1 MSLLGMAA
9 VAVVAVVIGTL
20 AIPVFAEQWSNDH
33 DEGSNLA
40 EATGATLRKADDL
53 GTSFGSLIPARAEA
67 ATHEDGDG
75 DGDSDGRTQAGP
87 ETPDFS
93 DPSVSSDNDV
103 EHDVAAALEALA
115 SVDPGRYTSAT
126 DERIAAIENLRD
138 LWAPRYHQAQ
148 EEHRRL
154 DYRIEHAERAARLY
168 FKAQGELTR
177 QIKNPEDRARATASD
192 REEREVYHRWRDQA
206 HRTRTQADRIIGE
219 LHDMDI
225 IITKQ
230 LLSANFAAVYYDY
243 IELPIALRDL
253 HGDLEQF
260 RARSEEIGAVFV
272 EN

>member
-9 VAVVAVVIGTL
+9 VAVVAVAIGSL

-40 EATGATLRKADDL
+40 DATGATLRKADDL

-67 ATHEDGDG
+67 ATHEDGD
-75 DGDSDGRTQAGP
+75 DDSDGRTQAGP
-87 ETPDFS
+87 EAPDFS

-115 SVDPGRYTSAT
+115 SVDTGRGTSAT

-154 DYRIEHAERAARLY
+154 DYRIEHAERAAKLY

-192 REEREVYHRWRDQA
+192 RAEREVYSRWQDQA
-206 HRTRTQADRIIGE
+206 HRSRNQADRIIAE
-219 LHDMDI
+219 FRDMDL

-230 LLSANFAAVYYDY
+230 LLSANFAAVYHDFL
-243 IELPIALRDL
+243 ELPIAINEL
-253 HGDLEQF
+253 HRDLEQF
-260 RARSEEIGAVFV
+260 RARSEEIGAVFA

>member
-1 MSLLGMAA
+1 MNLVGMIAIS
-9 VAVVAVVIGTL
+9 VLAVVIGSL

-33 DEGSNLA
+33 DEGGNLA

-67 ATHEDGDG
+67 ATHEDSDG
-75 DGDSDGRTQAGP
+75 DGRTQAVP

-115 SVDPGRYTSAT
+115 SVDTGRDTSAT
-126 DERIAAIENLRD
+126 DERIVAIENLRD
-138 LWAPRYHQAQ
+138 LWTPRYHRAQ

-168 FKAQGELTR
+168 FKAQDELTR

-192 REEREVYHRWRDQA
+192 REEREVYRRWRDQA
-206 HRTRTQADRIIGE
+206 RQTRAQAARIIRE
-219 LHDMDI
+219 LSDMDI

-243 IELPIALRDL
+243 VELPIALRDL

-260 RARSEEIGAVFV
+260 RARSEEIGTVFV

>member
-9 VAVVAVVIGTL
+9 VAIVAIVIGSL
-20 AIPVFAEQWSNDH
+20 EIPVFAEQWSGGH

-53 GTSFGSLIPARAEA
+53 GASFGSLIPTHAEA
-67 ATHEDGDG
+67 ATDEGRDGDRD
-75 DGDSDGRTQAGP
+75 DGSQILP
-87 ETPDFS
+87 EPPDFS
-93 DPSVSSDNDV
+93 GQSVSSDSDV

-115 SVDPGRYTSAT
+115 SVDTGRDTSGT
-126 DERIAAIENLRD
+126 DERIAAVENLRN
-138 LWAPRYHQAQ
+138 LWTPRYHQAK

-192 REEREVYHRWRDQA
+192 REELEVYHRWRDQA
-206 HRTRTQADRIIGE
+206 RRTRTQADRIMDE
-219 LHDMDI
+219 LHDMD

-230 LLSANFAAVYYDY
+230 LLSANFAAVYHDFL
-243 IELPIALRDL
+243 ELPITIRDL
-253 HGDLEQF
+253 HRDLEQF

>member
-1 MSLLGMAA
+1 MGLVGMAA
-9 VAVVAVVIGTL
+9 VAVVAVVIGSL
-20 AIPVFAEQWSNDH
+20 AVPVFAEQWRGDH

-40 EATGATLRKADDL
+40 QATGATLRKADDL

-67 ATHEDGDG
+67 ATDVDA
-75 DGDSDGRTQAGP
+75 DGDSSGAQLVP
-87 ETPDFS
+87 EPPAFS
-93 DPSVSSDNDV
+93 DPAASSGGDV
-103 EHDVAAALEALA
+103 DHDVAVALEALA
-115 SVDPGRYTSAT
+115 SVDTDRDTSTT
-126 DERIAAIENLRD
+126 DARIAAIENLRD
-138 LWAPRYHQAQ
+138 LWTPRYHQAR

-154 DYRIEHAERAARLY
+154 DYRIEHAERAAKLY

-177 QIKNPEDRARATASD
+177 QIKNPEDRARAIRSD
-192 REEREVYHRWRDQA
+192 REEREVYNRWRDQA
-206 HRTRTQADRIIGE
+206 HRTKSQADRIMDE

-225 IITKQ
+225 FVTKQ

-260 RARSEEIGAVFV
+260 RARSEEIGAVFA

>member
-1 MSLLGMAA
+1 MNLVGMIAIS
-9 VAVVAVVIGTL
+9 VLAVVIGSL

-33 DEGSNLA
+33 DEGGNLA
-40 EATGATLRKADDL
+40 KATGATLRKADDL
-53 GTSFGSLIPARAEA
+53 GASFGSLIPARAEA
-67 ATHEDGDG
+67 ATQEDG

-87 ETPDFS
+87 ADPDFS
-93 DPSVSSDNDV
+93 DPSMSSDNDV
-103 EHDVAAALEALA
+103 DHDVAAALEALA
-115 SVDPGRYTSAT
+115 SVDTGRDTSAT

-138 LWAPRYHQAQ
+138 LWAPRYHQAK

-177 QIKNPEDRARATASD
+177 QIKNPEDHARAIRSD
-192 REEREVYHRWRDQA
+192 REEQEVYRRWRDQA
-206 HRTRTQADRIIGE
+206 RQTRAQAARIIEE
-219 LHDMDI
+219 LNDMDI

-230 LLSANFAAVYYDY
+230 LLSANFAAVYHDFL
-243 IELPIALRDL
+243 ELPIAISDL
-253 HGDLEQF
+253 HRDLEQF